1 VDPLALGLLLAA
13 ALFAMIEGVLL
24 LTADVREESR
34 NAATKLRLRRPSLAD
49 GVSPWLRDILL
60 TAPVQ
65 NFDNLVQTSGLAWR
79 TERVL
84 MGMVLLTVSAVAA
97 LELRAFGPYG
107 FPGGLAFGIGLPLLA
122 LVRMR
127 ARRTRRLTA
136 QVPEMLDMIVRSLRA
151 GHPIPACVALVAKD
165 MPDPMGGEFRRVH
178 DAMSYGLNLRDALS
192 KMAERLHMIGELN
205 YVITA
210 IKIQSATGGNL
221 AEILASL
228 ATLLREQHK
237 LKMKVKAISA
247 EGRLSGN
254 ILGALPVVVVALLNL
269 IDPDYYRGLSD
280 EPSMLCALGAAA
292 ALVVL
297 SHVFIRRIVKIRV

>member
-24 LTADVREESR
+24 LTADVREEAR

-84 MGMVLLTVSAVAA
+84 MGMVLLTVAAVVAFEFA
-97 LELRAFGPYG
+97 AFGPYS
-107 FPGGLAFGIGLPLLA
+107 FPGGFALGIGLPLLV
-122 LVRMR
+122 LVRLR
-127 ARRTRRLTA
+127 ARRTRRLTG
-136 QVPEMLDMIVRSLRA
+136 QLPEMLDMIVRSLRA

-178 DAMSYGLNLRDALS
+178 DAMSYGLNLRDALT
-192 KMAERLHMIGELN
+192 KMAERLHMVGELN
-205 YVITA
+205 YVVTA
-210 IKIQSATGGNL
+210 IKIQSTTGGNL

-228 ATLLREQHK
+228 ATLLRERQK

-269 IDPDYYRGLSD
+269 INSDYYRGLSD
-280 EPSMLCALGAAA
+280 EPGMRWALGVAA